1 MPVRYHVSAPPSLFF
16 GSDSGARIKARKR
29 NITVALDP
37 ASFAEAII
45 DVFEDTRQE
54 GLTLEQQL
62 DAANKVIDNS
72 DLDFSTYGETLFE
85 IIFMG
90 GRMSAGVKVVE
101 GEKLPDYLM
110 GCEATHEKLLPFI
123 ILLQKIIRRRAFL
136 IKSLENVLCKL
147 IQSLEHFDKEGR
159 EKLGLATAMIF
170 QQKLGVQPENV
181 FEALMNS
188 TLVSKGTSL
197 DFFTMFAKDFLRQGS
212 FDDLLLILRK
222 GKVEDKLIEFFP
234 VSKRTPDNFNN
245 HFESAG
251 LHKLV
256 EHFRKKLSDVKLKE
270 LGKELSEMISQ
281 EEEVESVIDFVKSK
295 TEEASLTD
303 SDVIRTVWTSIMDA
317 IEWSP
322 KNVQQN
328 LNNAMR
334 QVKRWAKLLGAI
346 CSKGKHEVLLIYSI
360 QTYCYE
366 NTKLMKLFPQI
377 VRTLY
382 DGDVLAEDTILYW
395 YGKGQNPKG
404 RQIFLRDMEPFVRWL
419 EEAEEEEED

>member
-1 MPVRYHVSAPPSLFF
+1 MPTNDVETC
-16 GSDSGARIKARKR
+16 SGVRIKARKR

-37 ASFAEAII
+37 ASFAEAILDI
-45 DVFEDTRQE
+45 FEDTRQE
-54 GLTLEQQL
+54 GLALEQQL

-90 GRMSAGVKVVE
+90 GRLSAGVKVLE

-110 GCEATHEKLLPFI
+110 GQEATHEKLLPFVL
-123 ILLQKIIRRRAFL
+123 LLQKIIRRRPFL

-147 IQSLEHFDKEGR
+147 IQSLEHFDKDGR

-188 TLVSKGTSL
+188 TLVAKGTSL

-212 FDDLLLILRK
+212 FDDLMLILKK
-222 GKVEDKLIEFFP
+222 GKVEDKLMELFP
-234 VSKRTPDNFNN
+234 VSKRAPEHFNN
-245 HFESAG
+245 HFEGAG

-256 EHFRKKLSDVKLKE
+256 EHFKKKLSDVKLKE
-270 LGKELSEMISQ
+270 LGKELSEMVAQ
-281 EEEVESVIDFVKSK
+281 EDDVDSVIDFVKAKS
-295 TEEASLTD
+295 EEASLAD
-303 SDVIRTVWTSIMDA
+303 SDIIRTIWTSVMDA
-317 IEWSP
+317 VEWSP

-334 QVKRWAKLLGAI
+334 QVKKWAKLLGAI
-346 CSKGKHEVLLIYSI
+346 CTKGKHEVLLIYAI

-382 DGDVLAEDTILYW
+382 DADVLAEDTILYW
-395 YGKGQNPKG
+395 YSKGQNQKG
-404 RQIFLRDMEPFVRWL
+404 RQIFLRDMEPFVKWL
-419 EEAEEEEED
+419 EEAEEEDED